1 MRKLAIIAIILIFLL
16 QLYIIYLLTVTN
28 MRIEEN
34 KDSSTIAIQNVY
46 DGLVEE
52 LNNIEFEIE
61 YTEIK

>member
-1 MRKLAIIAIILIFLL
+1 MRKIAIIAIILIFLL

-34 KDSSTIAIQNVY
+34 KDYNTIAIQNVY

-52 LNNIEFEIE
+52 LNNIEITIE
-61 YTEIK
+61 YEN

>member
-34 KDSSTIAIQNVY
+34 KDYNTIAIQNVY